1 MGFNRIHCCLSS
13 ESATPNVTEKPPDQ
27 SAAEGNNITLEW
39 RYNFRGGSFYQL
51 SFGNPRKSRIVDKS
65 YSDKAPFIASAYRGR
80 LLANVTDTYT
90 SITLLRVNRT
100 DSTTYTLTVVSNT
113 RESFD
118 SKVEITVECKYRRRT
133 KGLDAKYILLVMPQ
147 FFSASCLGERCS
159 SVVKQDLY
167 GLHVELFEPIKKV
180 KRRQNKVVLGRE
192 RSSLPF
198 YPGLPCLAC
207 RPNSNRKKSTLAFL
221 L

>member
-13 ESATPNVTEKPPDQ
+13 ESATPNFTEEPRNQ
-27 SAAEGNNITLEW
+27 SVAEGNNITLEW

-65 YSDKAPFIASAYRGR
+65 DRDKVPFIASVYRGR

-113 RESFD
+113 RESLD
-118 SKVEITVECKYRRRT
+118 SKVEISVECKYRRRT
-133 KGLDAKYILLVMPQ
+133 KGLDAKYILFVMLQ
-147 FFSASCLGERCS
+147 CFFR
-159 SVVKQDLY
+159 
-167 GLHVELFEPIKKV
+167 
-180 KRRQNKVVLGRE
+180 
-192 RSSLPF
+192 
-198 YPGLPCLAC
+198 
-207 RPNSNRKKSTLAFL
+207 
-221 L
+221 